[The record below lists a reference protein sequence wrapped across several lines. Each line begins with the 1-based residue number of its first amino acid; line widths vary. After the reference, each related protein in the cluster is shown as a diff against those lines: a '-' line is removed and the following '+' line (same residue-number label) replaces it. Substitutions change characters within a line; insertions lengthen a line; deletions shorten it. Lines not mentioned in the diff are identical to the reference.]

1 VAEEYKVGGT
11 LFFGEALVSVN
22 IGGQKREALQFVL
35 REMLKYGVYDL
46 LTQLF
51 EEPGACQQV
60 LEQVQGVADAGDE
73 TA

>member
-1 VAEEYKVGGT
+1 
-11 LFFGEALVSVN
+11 
-22 IGGQKREALQFVL
+22 
-35 REMLKYGVYDL
+35 MLKYGVYDL